1 MTRRQR
7 ELGLWAF
14 QRRLIGEG
22 GPAADLK
29 RWVSLQPQERR
40 EQGLLVPTWTSR
52 TGAAETDQSA
62 TSTKLCASKSKNTC
76 PRFVFFPSR
85 SLNFSSYPPSYSLLS
100 LTILFGSPWT
110 HLLSPPSESPICWV
124 GQNLAGLPAVQVQVG
139 SSPKGPPPPSTHFFQ
154 MPINRCKKCWPGL
167 RDQCLHNN

>member
-110 HLLSPPSESPICWV
+110 HLLSPSA
-124 GQNLAGLPAVQVQVG
+124 NLLSAGWAKTWLDSLLFRYRLAAAPKAPHLP
-139 SSPKGPPPPSTHFFQ
+139 
-154 MPINRCKKCWPGL
+154 
-167 RDQCLHNN
+167 